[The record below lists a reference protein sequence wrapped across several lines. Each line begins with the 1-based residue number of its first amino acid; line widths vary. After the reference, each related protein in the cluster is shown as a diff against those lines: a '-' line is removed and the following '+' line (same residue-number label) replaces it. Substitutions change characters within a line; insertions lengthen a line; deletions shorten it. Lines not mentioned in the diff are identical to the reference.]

1 MRTDY
6 AQMLEQGT
14 NEATD
19 VHDHSH
25 GLRRFR
31 LHLQPIRLRVL
42 RIHEERGVD
51 RRANVAQVPAA
62 EEGTADRYAE
72 TSDEAGEIPEMR
84 ALVKFRQSFV
94 STRFLR
100 ANQGKY
106 TVQPYMF
113 VKCRVSQQVS
123 DVG

>member
-1 MRTDY
+1 MFMRTDY

-72 TSDEAGEIPEMR
+72 TSDEDGAEDAEASALGSR
-84 ALVKFRQSFV
+84 AFATAAPAAAR
-94 STRFLR
+94 TPRLR
-100 ANQGKY
+100 CAY
-106 TVQPYMF
+106 EPI
-113 VKCRVSQQVS
+113 
-123 DVG
+123 VGRLSLACK